1 MPIQTFAL
9 SSGKVPAA
17 KPMHTGTLG
26 KTSRG
31 GVNRSYFEDTP
42 SGSSGGLVSLPDGV
56 LLLSIWAASARA
68 QWWPGRGEKRVTRA
82 TAGLALTAALPTS
95 AGRGSALNAQRPNAA
110 PASSATPRPC
120 RPAKPALLGHTSAAG
135 LTKSPAIYLSP
146 SRFRHFAGGP
156 RATSARPA
164 S

>member
-1 MPIQTFAL
+1 MPIQTFGL

-56 LLLSIWAASARA
+56 LLLRIWAASARA
-68 QWWPGRGEKRVTRA
+68 NGWPGRGEKSVTMA

-95 AGRGSALNAQRPNAA
+95 AGRGSAA
-110 PASSATPRPC
+110 
-120 RPAKPALLGHTSAAG
+120 
-135 LTKSPAIYLSP
+135 
-146 SRFRHFAGGP
+146 
-156 RATSARPA
+156 
-164 S
+164 

>member
-31 GVNRSYFEDTP
+31 GVNRSYFRDTP

-56 LLLSIWAASARA
+56 LLLRIRAASARA
-68 QWWPGRGEKRVTRA
+68 NGWSGRGEKRRLSKA
-82 TAGLALTAALPTS
+82 CE
-95 AGRGSALNAQRPNAA
+95 
-110 PASSATPRPC
+110 ASENG
-120 RPAKPALLGHTSAAG
+120 PALRQALAQKKKGGRRTPFEFRRGGHG
-135 LTKSPAIYLSP
+135 L
-146 SRFRHFAGGP
+146 RRE
-156 RATSARPA
+156 RPTYH
-164 S
+164 

>member
-31 GVNRSYFEDTP
+31 GVNRSYFRDTP

-56 LLLSIWAASARA
+56 LLLRY
-68 QWWPGRGEKRVTRA
+68 
-82 TAGLALTAALPTS
+82 GLRQPEPMVGPDAVKKAL
-95 AGRGSALNAQRPNAA
+95 
-110 PASSATPRPC
+110 
-120 RPAKPALLGHTSAAG
+120 
-135 LTKSPAIYLSP
+135 I
-146 SRFRHFAGGP
+146 
-156 RATSARPA
+156 
-164 S
+164 